1 MATLQYPT
9 PEEARKTKQANQL
22 RERARRSREAERRF
36 VQVQTSARDPDRMI
50 EEDVTHALN
59 QAFHEAL
66 AEDTSSREV
75 CVEIDQVWK
84 LAYEVAQKRLGQKAS
99 YPYHL
104 NLESIVES
112 LRIPKWTVH
121 YDDELERIVFLPN
134 ECCTLL

>member
-1 MATLQYPT
+1 
-9 PEEARKTKQANQL
+9 
-22 RERARRSREAERRF
+22 
-36 VQVQTSARDPDRMI
+36 MI